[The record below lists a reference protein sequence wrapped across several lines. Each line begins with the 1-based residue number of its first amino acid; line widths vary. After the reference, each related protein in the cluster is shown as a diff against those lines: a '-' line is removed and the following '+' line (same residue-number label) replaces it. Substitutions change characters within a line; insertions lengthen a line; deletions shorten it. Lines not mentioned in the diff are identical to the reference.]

1 MLKTTSTAILMAIAI
16 LSLPSAAHSQPK
28 ESHGIGVNGSIGT
41 LGIGVNLN
49 KSITSQLGARLG
61 VNFGSIGA
69 NQSNSG
75 VDYNANLDLG
85 SAQLLADFY
94 PFGGGLRLTGGLM
107 YQNNRLSVT
116 SKPTN
121 GNSYTIN
128 NTQYSAADVGALKGE
143 FQYGNSIAPYVGI
156 GFGQAKQEGFGFN
169 ADLGVLFTGA
179 PKVNLNA
186 TNPVFNNNPTTRSA
200 IDAQIRQTENDLKG
214 FTVYPVLS
222 VGISYGF

>member
-1 MLKTTSTAILMAIAI
+1 MGRSWNGLKLLFCVSGRWNYRNIFLFGNDREDGGNTIINTVRILIFNQSIMPKTTSTIILMAIAI
-16 LSLPSAAHSQPK
+16 LSLPSVAHSQPK

-61 VNFGSIGA
+61 VNFGSVGA

-121 GNSYTIN
+121 SNSYTIN

-143 FQYGNSIAPYVGI
+143 FQYGNSIAP
-156 GFGQAKQEGFGFN
+156 
-169 ADLGVLFTGA
+169 
-179 PKVNLNA
+179 
-186 TNPVFNNNPTTRSA
+186 
-200 IDAQIRQTENDLKG
+200 
-214 FTVYPVLS
+214 
-222 VGISYGF
+222 